1 MKTKID
7 TTSEQINSHLEESLT
22 EYIKIFASN
31 HAADF
36 RARNHLAKSTKFVKF
51 RRNEIVKNL

>member
-7 TTSEQINSHLEESLT
+7 TTSGQINRHLEESLT
-22 EYIKIFASN
+22 EDIKIFSGN

-36 RARNHLAKSTKFVKF
+36 RVRNHLAKST
-51 RRNEIVKNL
+51 